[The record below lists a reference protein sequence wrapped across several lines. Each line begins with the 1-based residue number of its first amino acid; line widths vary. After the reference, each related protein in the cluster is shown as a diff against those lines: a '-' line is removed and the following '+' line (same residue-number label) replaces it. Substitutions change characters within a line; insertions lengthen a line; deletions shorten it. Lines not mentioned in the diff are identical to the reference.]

1 MSGVPNVLG
10 DSEARKNSIMPGFA
24 PKKKGECGR
33 RRGLSALI
41 RLGVATVRVV
51 KDDGDGCLVKVL
63 LQKFGDSVDV
73 DGVECS
79 SYIRSLRHIYPDD
92 VPILSQ
98 VNAHP
103 HNKVVHESVHVN
115 VRPIQSVSAPDCRN
129 FPRGNRRP
137 PSDLT
142 FILREIATG
151 IIRNNQL
158 DIQLLLRGRWLIQK
172 AIKK

>member
-1 MSGVPNVLG
+1 M
-10 DSEARKNSIMPGFA
+10 DREKEREKD
-24 PKKKGECGR
+24 
-33 RRGLSALI
+33 
-41 RLGVATVRVV
+41 RVV
-51 KDDGDGCLVKVL
+51 KDDCDGCLVKVL

-115 VRPIQSVSAPDCRN
+115 VRPIQSVFSAPDCRN
-129 FPRGNRRP
+129 FSGGNRRP

-142 FILREIATG
+142 FILREIAIG

-158 DIQLLLRGRWLIQK
+158 DIVLQLILRGRWLIQK
-172 AIKK
+172 ASQLHLA